1 MYCEPNFKTKKL
13 LKDAIRNGR
22 RVTVF
27 QPGPFQHIERPKNE
41 TVYLEGPHY
50 PQMHTWYAKAKIEDG
65 VVVRV
70 Q

>member
-13 LKDAIRNGR
+13 LKEAIRNGR

-27 QPGPFQHIERPKNE
+27 QPGPFQGNETKNG
-41 TVYLEGPHY
+41 TVYLEGPHF
-50 PQMHTWYAKAKIEDG
+50 PQPHKWYAEAKVEDG